1 MDVADVASRGIEEL
15 DAEFVIRDGE
25 RTAADTAVMLA
36 QILSTSSAGSA
47 GLCSSYKI
55 QVHFCATSI
64 ILIKSKILCI
74 SILILKFFGMKLHES
89 DNMTDFH
96 PTPPS
101 LQTLQRLI
109 TAGLPTF
116 RSDGLLQKTKLTLWN
131 WVWAFGA
138 SAGPFWRPSWCASR
152 PDWPWLC

>member
-55 QVHFCATSI
+55 QVHFLRDKYYI
-64 ILIKSKILCI
+64 DQVK
-74 SILILKFFGMKLHES
+74 
-89 DNMTDFH
+89 N
-96 PTPPS
+96 S
-101 LQTLQRLI
+101 LYI
-109 TAGLPTF
+109 Y
-116 RSDGLLQKTKLTLWN
+116 TKY
-131 WVWAFGA
+131 
-138 SAGPFWRPSWCASR
+138 
-152 PDWPWLC
+152 